1 MNLFKR
7 GINQLKVIVK
17 ESITELEIT
26 KSKFIAHVK
35 PVANEEEAKEFIQ
48 NIKKLHRK
56 ASHNV
61 PVYLLGNKFEVQR
74 YSDDGEPS
82 GTAGLPVLRMLMNE
96 EVSNLVVVITRY
108 FGGIKLG
115 KGGLVRA
122 YTMSAKKGIEASGL
136 SEVLCLVLVE
146 FELDYNIQNKFI
158 HALESSYTYYEKS
171 VEYTDVIK
179 YSYYLPQEDVD
190 SFEQFMIE
198 LTSGDFVFLQNTKV
212 EAILLDGK
220 IKEVTCIEKF

>member
-1 MNLFKR
+1 M
-7 GINQLKVIVK
+7 KVIVR
-17 ESITELEIT
+17 ESTTELEIK
-26 KSKFIAHVK
+26 KSKFIANVK
-35 PVANEEEAKEFIQ
+35 PVVTEEEAKEFIHK
-48 NIKKLHRK
+48 IKKLHRK
-56 ASHNV
+56 ATHNV
-61 PVYLLGNKFEVQR
+61 PVYLIGNDYEIQK

-122 YTMSAKKGIEASGL
+122 YTASAKQGVEASGL
-136 SEVLCLVLVE
+136 SRVLDLALIE

-158 HALESSYTYYEKS
+158 HALESTYTFYEKS
-171 VEYTDVIK
+171 VEYTDVIR
-179 YSYYLPQEDVD
+179 YSYYLPKEEID
-190 SFEQFMIE
+190 SFEKFMIE
-198 LTSGDFVFLQNTKV
+198 LTAGDFVFLRNTKV

>member
-1 MNLFKR
+1 M
-7 GINQLKVIVK
+7 KVIVR
-17 ESITELEIT
+17 ESTTEIEIK
-26 KSKFIAHVK
+26 KSKFIANVK
-35 PVANEEEAKEFIQ
+35 PVVTEEEAKEYIN
-48 NIKKLHRK
+48 NIKKTHRK
-56 ASHNV
+56 ATHNV
-61 PVYLLGNKFEVQR
+61 PVYLLGNNYEVQR
-74 YSDDGEPS
+74 YSDDGEPT

-96 EVSNLVVVITRY
+96 QVSNLAVVITRY

-122 YTMSAKKGIEASGL
+122 YTSSAQKGIEASGL
-136 SEVLCLVLVE
+136 SEVLDLVLLE

-158 HALESSYTYYEKS
+158 HTLESTYTYYENS

-179 YSYYLPQEDVD
+179 YSYYLPQEELR
-190 SFEQFMIE
+190 SFEQFMTE
-198 LTSGDFVFLQNTKV
+198 LTAGSFLFLRSNKV